1 MGKKRHITFEKK
13 VLNIRRRGGG
23 GGKFSSHAPPGT
35 LLLSNIRTRIYFMLI
50 LRQNLFQEQWR
61 TNSSR
66 YWRFSNK
73 NSSQNFEILLQK
85 SLFQEQQLSEP
96 LSGYP
101 VEIDIEHKQDS
112 HKTFPQQLFPELVL
126 KSTRVSNEP
135 Y

>member
-23 GGKFSSHAPPGT
+23 GKFSSHAPPGT
-35 LLLSNIRTRIYFMLI
+35 LLLSYIRTRIYFMLI

-66 YWRFSNK
+66 HWRFSNK

>member
-13 VLNIRRRGGG
+13 VLNIRRSGGG

-35 LLLSNIRTRIYFMLI
+35 LLLSYIRTRIYFMLI

-85 SLFQEQQLSEP
+85 SLFQEQQLSES

-101 VEIDIEHKQDS
+101 VEIGIEHKQDS